1 MPKFQKGHRLAKGGK
16 RPGAGRPRKAELDA
30 REAKLVVWEREI
42 ERREKALAQRY
53 VRRAF
58 KSDRVLLDI
67 RRTRVPDAKQSI
79 ELDHR
84 AEIAQRVVIV
94 TVDPDR
100 LPEREESPEN
110 EDTDGKG

>member
-1 MPKFQKGHRLAKGGK
+1 MAKFQKGHKLAKGGK

-30 REAKLVVWEREI
+30 REAKLVVWEKEI

-58 KSDRVLLDI
+58 KSDRVLLDV

-84 AEIAQRVVIV
+84 AQIAQRVVIE
-94 TVDPDR
+94 TVDFDA
-100 LPEREESPEN
+100 EREKSPEN
-110 EDTDGKG
+110 EDAEGKD